1 MAKSTRSTAAKPASK
16 TAAKSTTPPV
26 RRPVASLWIGST
38 LHYLNQL
45 CLLSHVQQG
54 HPTTLYCT
62 DTVTNVPEGVIVK
75 PATDIMKIDMD
86 IVAQTSESFLSN
98 VFRYQMIEATDAV
111 WIDCDAFC
119 ERPFPDEMQNI
130 FAGHGMRG
138 ALNCGV
144 VYIPPKGELIR
155 QLLDY
160 YENLPEAPPWF
171 NKQQRKRIERQPAD
185 LPQAVRI
192 YNAERTAFGPQA
204 FTWFA
209 QQTGDYEKALTPDYL
224 YPVPFQ
230 LNDVFYD
237 PYGRVEGHF
246 TDNTLSVH
254 LYTNGTKPFWRRN
267 PPLANS
273 YVARMCAEIGVD
285 PARALEE

>member
-1 MAKSTRSTAAKPASK
+1 MP
-16 TAAKSTTPPV
+16 TPT
-26 RRPVASLWIGST
+26 RRPVASLWIGEK

-62 DTVTNVPEGVIVK
+62 DKVSNVPEGVIVK
-75 PATDIMKIDMD
+75 PASEIMEIDRA

-98 VFRYQMIEATDAV
+98 VFRYKMIQATDAV

-119 ERPFPDEMQNI
+119 EKPFPDEMQNI

-144 VYIPPKGELIR
+144 VYIPKDGELIHR
-155 QLLDY
+155 LLDY
-160 YENLPEAPPWF
+160 YDNLPDAPPWF
-171 NKQQRKRIERQPAD
+171 SKQQRKKIDKQDPS
-185 LPQAVRI
+185 LPHAVRI

-204 FTWFA
+204 FTYFA
-209 QQTGDYEKALTPDYL
+209 QATGDYEKALTPDYL

-246 TDNTLSVH
+246 TENTLSVH
-254 LYTNGTKPFWRRN
+254 LYTNGTKPWWRKN
-267 PPLANS
+267 PPLPNS
-273 YVARMCAEIGVD
+273 YAARMCERVGVD
-285 PARALEE
+285 PSAALED

>member
-1 MAKSTRSTAAKPASK
+1 MSI
-16 TAAKSTTPPV
+16 PV
-26 RRPVASLWIGST
+26 RRPVASLWIGDK

-54 HPTTLYCT
+54 HATTLYCT
-62 DTVTNVPEGVIVK
+62 DTVSNVPEGVMVK
-75 PATDIMKIDMD
+75 PAAEIMAIDRA
-86 IVAQTSESFLSN
+86 IVTQTSESFLSN
-98 VFRYQMIEATDAV
+98 VFRYKMIQATDAV
-111 WIDCDAFC
+111 WVDCDAFC
-119 ERPFPDEMQNI
+119 HRPFPDDMQNI
-130 FAGHGMRG
+130 YAGHGFRG

-144 VYIPPKGELIR
+144 VAIPKDGALIQR
-155 QLLDY
+155 LLDY
-160 YENLPEAPPWF
+160 YFHLPDAPPWF
-171 NKQQRKRIERQPAD
+171 SKQQRKKIEKQDAS

-204 FTWFA
+204 FTYFA
-209 QQTGDYEKALTPDYL
+209 QQTGDYDKALSPDYL

-254 LYTNGTKPFWRRN
+254 LYTNGTKPWWRKN
-267 PPLANS
+267 PPMPGS
-273 YVARMCAEIGVD
+273 YAARMCEQLGVD
-285 PARALEE
+285 PAKALEG

>member
-1 MAKSTRSTAAKPASK
+1 MPDG
-16 TAAKSTTPPV
+16 
-26 RRPVASLWIGST
+26 I
-38 LHYLNQL
+38 
-45 CLLSHVQQG
+45 
-54 HPTTLYCT
+54 
-62 DTVTNVPEGVIVK
+62 IVK

-98 VFRYQMIEATDAV
+98 VFRYKMIEATDAV

-119 ERPFPDEMQNI
+119 ERPFPDEMQTI

-171 NKQQRKRIERQPAD
+171 NKQQRKKIEKQPAH

-192 YNAERTAFGPQA
+192 FNAERTAFGPQA
-204 FTWFA
+204 FTHFA
-209 QQTGDYEKALTPDYL
+209 QATGDYENALTPDYL

-237 PYGRVEGHF
+237 PHGRVEGHF
-246 TDNTLSVH
+246 TKNTLSVH
-254 LYTNGTKPFWRRN
+254 LYTNGTKPWWRKN
-267 PPLANS
+267 TPLPGS
-273 YVARMCAEIGVD
+273 YAARMCERIGVD
-285 PARALEE
+285 PATALEE

>member
-1 MAKSTRSTAAKPASK
+1 MNSPT
-16 TAAKSTTPPV
+16 
-26 RRPVASLWIGST
+26 RRPVASLWIGPR

-45 CLLSHVQQG
+45 CLLSHLRHG
-54 HPTTLYCT
+54 HPTTLFCT
-62 DTVTNVPEGVIVK
+62 EEVSNVPEGVEVRK
-75 PATDIMKIDMD
+75 ASEIMDIDME
-86 IVAQTSESFLSN
+86 IVRQTSESFLSN
-98 VFRYQMIEATDAV
+98 VFRYKMIQATDAV

-119 ERPFPDEMQNI
+119 HRPFPDEMQNI
-130 FAGHGMRG
+130 YAGHGFRG

-144 VYIPPKGELIR
+144 VYIPKQGELIH

-160 YENLPEAPPWF
+160 YDNLPEAPAWF
-171 NKQQRKRIERQPAD
+171 NKQQRKRIDKQDPA

-209 QQTGDYEKALTPDYL
+209 QQTGDYEKALSADYL

-230 LNDVFYD
+230 LNDVFFD

-254 LYTNGTKPFWRRN
+254 LYTNGTRPWWRKN
-267 PPLANS
+267 APLVNS
-273 YVARMCAEIGVD
+273 YAERMCREIGVD
-285 PARALEE
+285 PALALEE

>member
-1 MAKSTRSTAAKPASK
+1 MPA
-16 TAAKSTTPPV
+16 TPI
-26 RRPVASLWIGST
+26 RRPVASLWIGT
-38 LHYLNQL
+38 KLHYLNQL
-45 CLLSHVQQG
+45 CLLSHVQAG

-62 DTVTNVPEGVIVK
+62 DTVVNVPDGVIVK
-75 PATDIMKIDMD
+75 PATDIMKIDRD
-86 IVAQTSESFLSN
+86 IVSQTSESFLSN
-98 VFRYQMIEATDAV
+98 VFRYKMIDATDAV

-119 ERPFPDEMQNI
+119 HKPFPDEMTAI

-160 YENLPEAPPWF
+160 YENLPEAPAWF
-171 NKQQRKRIERQPAD
+171 NKNTRKKLDKQPTN

-209 QQTGDYEKALTPDYL
+209 QQTGDFETALSPDYL

-246 TDNTLSVH
+246 TSNTMSVH
-254 LYTNGTKPFWRRN
+254 LYTNGTKPWWRKN
-267 PPLANS
+267 VPLPNS
-273 YVARMCAEIGVD
+273 YAARMCEQIGVD
-285 PARALEE
+285 PSKALEE

>member
-1 MAKSTRSTAAKPASK
+1 MFGKTPK
-16 TAAKSTTPPV
+16 TAEAKMSTKT
-26 RRPVASLWIGST
+26 RRPVASLWIGER

-62 DTVTNVPEGVIVK
+62 DTVSNVPEGVIVK
-75 PATDIMKIDMD
+75 PASEIMEVDRA

-98 VFRYQMIEATDAV
+98 VFRYKMIRATDAV

-119 ERPFPDEMQNI
+119 HKPFPDEMQNI
-130 FAGHGMRG
+130 YAGHGFRG

-144 VYIPPKGELIR
+144 VYIPKDGELIHK
-155 QLLDY
+155 LLDY
-160 YENLPEAPPWF
+160 YDNLPDAPPWF
-171 NKQQRKRIERQPAD
+171 SKQQRKKIDKQDEG

-204 FTWFA
+204 FTYFA
-209 QQTGDYEKALTPDYL
+209 QQTGDYEKALSSDYL

-230 LNDVFYD
+230 LNDVFFD

-254 LYTNGTKPFWRRN
+254 LYTNGTKPWWRKN
-267 PPLANS
+267 PPLPNS
-273 YVARMCAEIGVD
+273 YVARMCEKIGVD
-285 PARALEE
+285 PGQALEE

>member
-1 MAKSTRSTAAKPASK
+1 MTAEA
-16 TAAKSTTPPV
+16 
-26 RRPVASLWIGST
+26 RRPVASLWIGER

-45 CLLSHVQQG
+45 CLLSHIRNG

-62 DTVTNVPEGVIVK
+62 DKVSNAPEGVVVR
-75 PATDIMKIDMD
+75 PASEIMDIDMD
-86 IVAQTSESFLSN
+86 IVRQTSESFLSN
-98 VFRYQMIEATDAV
+98 VFRYKMIQKTDAV

-119 ERPFPDEMQNI
+119 HRPFPDEMENI
-130 FAGHGMRG
+130 FAGHGFRG

-144 VYIPPKGELIR
+144 VYIPPKGDLIAR
-155 QLLDY
+155 LLDY
-160 YENLPEAPPWF
+160 YENLPDAPAWF
-171 NKQQRKRIERQPAD
+171 NKQQRKRLEKQDRS
-185 LPQAVRI
+185 LPHAVRI
-192 YNAERTAFGPQA
+192 YNAERTSFGPQA

-209 QQTGDYEKALTPDYL
+209 QQTGDYEKALSPDFL

-254 LYTNGTKPFWRRN
+254 LYTNGTKPWWRKN
-267 PPLANS
+267 PPLPGS
-273 YVARMCAEIGVD
+273 YVFRMCEEIGVK
-285 PARALEE
+285 PEGALEE

>member
-1 MAKSTRSTAAKPASK
+1 MPSDAVPAS
-16 TAAKSTTPPV
+16 
-26 RRPVASLWIGST
+26 RRPVASLWIGSR
-38 LHYLNQL
+38 LHYINQL

-62 DTVTNVPEGVIVK
+62 EPVSNVPEGVSVR
-75 PATDIMKIDMD
+75 PASEIMPVDLQVVQK
-86 IVAQTSESFLSN
+86 TSESFISN
-98 VFRYQMIEATDAV
+98 VFRYKMIQATDAV

-119 ERPFPDEMQNI
+119 HRPFPDEMSPI
-130 FAGHGMRG
+130 FAGHGFRG

-144 VYIPPKGELIR
+144 VYIPPKGELMS

-160 YENLPEAPPWF
+160 YENLPDYPGWF
-171 NKQQRKRIERQPAD
+171 NKQQRKKLDKQDSA

-209 QQTGDYEKALTPDYL
+209 QKSGDYQKALGSDVL

-230 LNDVFYD
+230 LNDIFFD
-237 PYGRVEGHF
+237 PHGRVEGHF
-246 TDNTLSVH
+246 TDQTLSVH
-254 LYTNGTKPFWRRN
+254 LYTNGTKPWWRRN

-273 YVARMCAEIGVD
+273 YAARMCERIGVD
-285 PARALEE
+285 PGKALEE

>member
-1 MAKSTRSTAAKPASK
+1 MSTAI
-16 TAAKSTTPPV
+16 
-26 RRPVASLWIGST
+26 RRPVASLWIGEK

-45 CLLSHVQQG
+45 CLMSHVKQG

-62 DTVTNVPEGVIVK
+62 DTVSNVPDGVIVK
-75 PATDIMKIDMD
+75 PAGEIMALDRAVI
-86 IVAQTSESFLSN
+86 AQTSESFLSN
-98 VFRYQMIEATDAV
+98 VFRYKMIQKTDAIWV
-111 WIDCDAFC
+111 DCDAYC
-119 ERPFPDEMQNI
+119 HRPFPDDMINI
-130 FAGHGMRG
+130 FAGHGFRG

-144 VYIPPKGELIR
+144 VSIPKDGELIR
-155 QLLDY
+155 VLLDY
-160 YENLPEAPPWF
+160 YDNLPAAPAWF
-171 NKQQRKRIERQPAD
+171 NKQQKKKLEKQEAS

-204 FTWFA
+204 FTYFA
-209 QQTGDYEKALTPDYL
+209 QQTGDFDKALSHDYL

-230 LNDVFYD
+230 LNDVFFD
-237 PYGRVEGHF
+237 PHGRVEGHF

>member
-1 MAKSTRSTAAKPASK
+1 MPSDPVPAS
-16 TAAKSTTPPV
+16 
-26 RRPVASLWIGST
+26 RRPVASLWIGPR
-38 LHYLNQL
+38 LHYINQL

-62 DTVTNVPEGVIVK
+62 EPVSNVPEGVRVR
-75 PATDIMKIDMD
+75 PASEIMPVDLEVVQK
-86 IVAQTSESFLSN
+86 TSESFISN
-98 VFRYQMIEATDAV
+98 VFRYKMIQATDAV

-119 ERPFPDEMQNI
+119 HRPFPDEMSPI
-130 FAGHGMRG
+130 FAGHGFRG

-144 VYIPPKGELIR
+144 VYIPPKGELMA

-160 YENLPEAPPWF
+160 YENLPDYPGWF
-171 NKQQRKRIERQPAD
+171 NKQQRKKLDKQDSA

-209 QQTGDYEKALTPDYL
+209 QKSGDYQKALGSDVL

-230 LNDVFYD
+230 LNDIFFD
-237 PYGRVEGHF
+237 PHGRVEGHF
-246 TDNTLSVH
+246 TDQTLSVH
-254 LYTNGTKPFWRRN
+254 LYTNGTKPWWRKN

-273 YVARMCAEIGVD
+273 YAARMCEKIGIL
-285 PARALEE
+285 PGKALEE

>member
-1 MAKSTRSTAAKPASK
+1 MTH
-16 TAAKSTTPPV
+16 PV
-26 RRPVASLWIGST
+26 RRPVASLWIGDR
-38 LHYLNQL
+38 LQYLNQL

-62 DTVTNVPEGVIVK
+62 DKVSNVPDGVIVK
-75 PATDIMKIDMD
+75 DASEIMKIDRE

-98 VFRYQMIEATDAV
+98 VFRYKMIAATDAI

-119 ERPFPDEMQNI
+119 HRPFPDEMQNI
-130 FAGHGMRG
+130 YAGHGFRG

-144 VYIPPKGELIR
+144 VYIPKDGALIN
-155 QLLDY
+155 QLIDY
-160 YENLPEAPPWF
+160 YDNLPDAPAWF
-171 NKQQRKRIERQPAD
+171 NKQTRKKLDKQPTN

-209 QQTGDYEKALTPDYL
+209 QQTGDHDKALSHDYL

-230 LNDVFYD
+230 LNDIFYD

-246 TDNTLSVH
+246 TDKTLSVH
-254 LYTNGTKPFWRRN
+254 LYTNGTKPWWRKN
-267 PPLANS
+267 VPLAGS
-273 YVARMCAEIGVD
+273 YAARMCAQIGLD
-285 PARALEE
+285 PSQALEA

>member
-1 MAKSTRSTAAKPASK
+1 MPE
-16 TAAKSTTPPV
+16 
-26 RRPVASLWIGST
+26 RRPVASLWIGEK

-45 CLLSHVQQG
+45 CLLSHVRQG
-54 HPTTLYCT
+54 HPTTLFCT
-62 DTVTNVPEGVIVK
+62 DTVTNAPEGVILR
-75 PATDIMKIDMD
+75 PATDIMSIDMD
-86 IVAQTSESFLSN
+86 IVEQTSASFLSN
-98 VFRYQMIEATDAV
+98 VFRYKMIQKTDAI

-119 ERPFPDEMQNI
+119 HKPFPDEMEHI
-130 FAGHGMRG
+130 YAGHGFRG

-144 VYIPPKGELIR
+144 VYIPPKGELMAM
-155 QLLDY
+155 LLDY
-160 YENLPEAPPWF
+160 YDNLPDAPPWF
-171 NKQQRKRIERQPAD
+171 NDRQRRRIRKFEG
-185 LPQAVRI
+185 LPKPVQI

-209 QQTGDYEKALTPDYL
+209 RQSGDYDRALTPDYL

-254 LYTNGTKPFWRRN
+254 LYTNGTRPWWRKN
-267 PPLANS
+267 PPLPGS
-273 YVARMCAEIGVD
+273 YAARMCEQLGID
-285 PARALEE
+285 PRAALEEPEGKEGK

>member
-1 MAKSTRSTAAKPASK
+1 MATSTRSTAS
-16 TAAKSTTPPV
+16 KSTKKASGSA
-26 RRPVASLWIGST
+26 RRPVASLWIGEK

-45 CLLSHVQQG
+45 CLLSHVQHG

-62 DTVTNVPEGVIVK
+62 DNVTNVPEGVIVK
-75 PATDIMKIDMD
+75 PASDIMKIDMD

-98 VFRYQMIEATDAV
+98 VFRYKMIAATDAV
-111 WIDCDAFC
+111 WVDCDAFC
-119 ERPFPDEMQNI
+119 EKPFPDEMQNI
-130 FAGHGMRG
+130 YAGHGMRG

-144 VYIPPKGELIR
+144 VYIPPKGALIG

-171 NKQQRKRIERQPAD
+171 GRNQRKKLDKQPTS

-209 QQTGDYEKALTPDYL
+209 QRTGDYEKALTPDYL

-230 LNDVFYD
+230 LNDVFFD

-246 TDNTLSVH
+246 TDKTLSVH
-254 LYTNGTKPFWRRN
+254 LYTNGTKPWWRKN
-267 PPLANS
+267 SPLANS
-273 YVARMCAEIGVD
+273 YAARMCERIGVD
-285 PARALEE
+285 PTKALEE